1 MKEEDEIKRKRVKLR
16 CNFVVIYWRFKPYV
30 WKPQGIG
37 GSSRPKVLDELAFK
51 IYY

>member
-16 CNFVVIYWRFKPYV
+16 CNFVVIYWRFKPS

-37 GSSRPKVLDELAFK
+37 GSSRQEVLDELAFK